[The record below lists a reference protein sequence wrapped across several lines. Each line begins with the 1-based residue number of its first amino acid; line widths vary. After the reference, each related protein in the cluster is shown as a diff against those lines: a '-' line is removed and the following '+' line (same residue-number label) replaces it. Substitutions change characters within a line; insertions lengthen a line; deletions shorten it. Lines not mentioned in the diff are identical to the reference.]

1 MDVSVQSYAGYR
13 AEERPRSFTLDGHIY
28 EVREIVDR
36 WFGPDH
42 SYFKIRADDGNTYLL
57 KYGIAADA
65 WTLEQY
71 RQAGRE

>member
-13 AEERPRSFTLDGHIY
+13 AEERPRSFTLGGHAY
-28 EVREIVDR
+28 EVREILDR

-42 SYFKIRADDGNTYLL
+42 SYFKILADDGNTYVLRYDL
-57 KYGIAADA
+57 NADV
-65 WTLEQY
+65 WTLEVY